1 MSNNTPADASGVL
14 SFLWGKFDC
23 KTASD
28 EELDILAGADEE
40 AQSMAR
46 GLSDIVSSVGC
57 IIAEAQAADRQN
69 GPLQHRD
76 LPSFLFSISDSLKT
90 ISELSFIASEASFHQ
105 RQRLTANGN
114 NKSRRVHP
122 AEDSSRK
129 SV

>member
-1 MSNNTPADASGVL
+1 MSNNTQADASGVL

-28 EELDILAGADEE
+28 EELDFLAGADEE

-57 IIAEAQAADRQN
+57 IIAEAQAAGREN

-76 LPSFLFSISDSLKT
+76 MPSFLFSISDSLKT
-90 ISELSFIASEASFHQ
+90 IAELAFIASDANCVQ
-105 RQRLTANGN
+105 KARLKATAIA
-114 NKSRRVHP
+114 KSRRIRP
-122 AEDSSRK
+122 AQDSSRDG
-129 SV
+129 V